1 MSIALMSRAWAEGP
15 EEPSHKLVFLAI
27 CDHAN
32 DDGVCWPS
40 MARIAKKCC
49 LSDRQTRRI
58 VRILEKRG
66 LLLTQ
71 QSEGHSSNRYLVQF
85 PTRTPMTG
93 LDDKEPGHTGPTTR
107 TPMTGDPDIAM
118 SDKSSVTINRTIIPP
133 IVPQG
138 DVNAASKQDQ
148 DVESLYSLY
157 PRKIGKGSALK
168 AIRKA
173 LKSTDAEVL
182 REAVGAY
189 AEAVGRWPKEE
200 RQFVPHPST
209 WFNSRRWEDDR
220 SEWERKPKP
229 PTNGLPNPHVP
240 TIRFA

>member
-1 MSIALMSRAWAEGP
+1 MTRAWVEGP
-15 EEPSHKLVFLAI
+15 EEPSYKLVFLAI

-66 LLLTQ
+66 NLLTQ

-85 PTRTPMTG
+85 PTRTPMTE

-118 SDKSSVTINRTIIPP
+118 SDKSSLTVNRTIICKEANSKPKKERP
-133 IVPQG
+133 R
-138 DVNAASKQDQ
+138 DALLDSLAS
-148 DVESLYSLY
+148 L
-157 PRKIGKGSALK
+157 GGSN
-168 AIRKA
+168 
-173 LKSTDAEVL
+173 
-182 REAVGAY
+182 
-189 AEAVGRWPKEE
+189 PKETP
-200 RQFVPHPST
+200 R
-209 WFNSRRWEDDR
+209 SRWSSIAKCKRDLLEVCPDLSPQEIDR
-220 SEWERKPKP
+220 RAENYRTHFSGAALTPEALTKHWAVCATRNTRPKQSL
-229 PTNGLPNPHVP
+229 GLPTPHVP
-240 TIRFA
+240 AIRFS